1 MLTAGSPTAPPRAL
15 DRRTLAALA
24 AALLAAAVLAILAW
38 SASRPAALP
47 AARAQAAPPGLER
60 MMRHVSVLA
69 AQPRPIATAANAR
82 ARDYI
87 VEQLRAIG
95 LRPQVQSTTVQKS
108 TVRFWGGTDVTL
120 GVVHNIVVRLPG
132 SAPDRMRR
140 PALLLAAHYDSGNAT
155 LGAARGAAQVAA
167 MIETARALH
176 LGPAHPN
183 AHLNDVVLLFLDGE
197 EVGALGAKGFAEQH
211 PVAGEVGLTLKFDAV
226 GSAGPLQLYAASN
239 AGSGALGG
247 WTQAVPGLGGS
258 SLMARFYRLLPDTP
272 RMGPL
277 AAIDAPT
284 LLFVNT
290 GRPFDRARALDAVE
304 RLDPALLGHLGDTML
319 RLSRHFGA
327 QPLARGS
334 NQPRAWF
341 NVPLLG
347 SVQHS
352 AVLCWGLAALSCLML
367 ARGYRR
373 ALGETDTTVAPL
385 VQGFFGVALILL
397 AARMLLWERR
407 HELGAL
413 AQSQETAP
421 SVVFLVSGACL
432 FVGALYLLRRLTGA
446 VPVFLGAMSWLALT
460 LLLILLWAPEA
471 AWLLAWPLAA
481 ALAAFTALEAPRPF
495 LLRVLI
501 LAAGLAPAPL
511 LILPALRDAWTGLGP
526 QGLYVLAVL
535 IAAALLCFASLL
547 LLLPLGR
554 LVGVGVAAAFA
565 ACVALPGQASG
576 PALQKPVQEQ
586 PIVPPNRLVYFKD
599 MNSWRAYWLLPPEPL
614 DAWSKG
620 LFPNL
625 DKPSIYVD
633 VFGWHSPRQWFAVAP
648 REDRIAFPEAYML
661 RNPRLAPP
669 GPNPSLRR
677 VEFTLRS
684 KNRAPHI
691 QMWVAGTKPRRS
703 TLNGRVLTSGESPW
717 SLSLYGMEDQLL
729 RFTIDAPNDDPL
741 AVMIEE
747 RIPGLPEHLLPPGAP
762 PRMPG
767 TGMTVSADVL
777 RFY

>member
-1 MLTAGSPTAPPRAL
+1 M
-15 DRRTLAALA
+15 LAAG
-24 AALLAAAVLAILAW
+24 LLAAAVLAILAW
-38 SASRPAALP
+38 SATRST
-47 AARAQAAPPGLER
+47 APPAHAASAPPALDR
-60 MMRHVSVLA
+60 MMGHVSVLA

-87 VEQLRAIG
+87 LEQLRAMG
-95 LRPQVQSTTVQKS
+95 LRPRVETTMVQKS

-132 SAPDRMRR
+132 SAPDRARR

-176 LGPAHPN
+176 LGPAHPE
-183 AHLNDVVLLFLDGE
+183 AHKNDIVMLFLDGE
-197 EVGALGAKGFAEQH
+197 EVGGLGAKGFAEQH
-211 PVAGEVGLTLKFDAV
+211 PLARSIGLTLKFDAF
-226 GSAGPLQLYAASN
+226 GSAGPLQLYAATG

-247 WTQAVPGLGGS
+247 WTQAVPGMGGS
-258 SLMARFYRLLPDTP
+258 SLMARLYKLRPDTP
-272 RMGPL
+272 RIGPL
-277 AAIDAPT
+277 AAIDAPA

-290 GRPFDRARALDAVE
+290 GRPFDGRRALDTVE
-304 RLDPALLGHLGDTML
+304 RLDPAMLANLGDSML
-319 RLSRHFGA
+319 RLARHFGG
-327 QPLARGS
+327 QTLARGTS
-334 NQPRAWF
+334 GPHAWF
-341 NVPLLG
+341 TLPLAG
-347 SVQHS
+347 SFQHS
-352 AVLCWGLAALSCLML
+352 AILCWSLAALSCLML
-367 ARGYRR
+367 AHGYRQ
-373 ALGETDTTVAPL
+373 ALGGTDTTVAPL

-397 AARMLLWERR
+397 AMRMLLWERR
-407 HELGAL
+407 HELAAL
-413 AQSQETAP
+413 AQAQETGPAI
-421 SVVFLVSGACL
+421 VFLVSGACL

-446 VPVFLGAMSWLALT
+446 TSVFLGTMAWLTLAL
-460 LLLILLWAPEA
+460 LLGLLWAPET

-481 ALAAFTALEAPRPF
+481 ALAAFTALQAPRPI
-495 LLRVLI
+495 LLPLPLRVLI
-501 LAAGLAPAPL
+501 LAAGLLPATL
-511 LILPALRDAWTGLGP
+511 LILPALRDAWTELGP
-526 QGLYVLAVL
+526 QGLYVVAVL
-535 IAAALLCFASLL
+535 ITAILLCFASLF

-554 LVGVGVAAAFA
+554 VVGAGVAAAFA
-565 ACVALPGQASG
+565 ACMALPGQASG
-576 PALQKPVQEQ
+576 PALQER
-586 PIVPPNRLVYFKD
+586 PIVEPNRLVYFKD
-599 MNSWRAYWLLPPEPL
+599 MNSWRAYWLLPQDGQQRPL
-614 DAWSKG
+614 DAWSKQ

-633 VFGWHSPRQWFAVAP
+633 VFGWHSPRQWFAIAP
-648 REDRIAFPEAYML
+648 REDRIAFPEATML
-661 RNPRLAPP
+661 RNPRLAAPT
-669 GPNPSLRR
+669 PNPPLRQ

-691 QMWVAGTKPRRS
+691 QMHVTGTKPRRAS
-703 TLNGRVLTSGESPW
+703 LNGRVLIAQETPL

-741 AVMIEE
+741 AVIVEE

>member
-1 MLTAGSPTAPPRAL
+1 MPTAGSLTAPPGAL
-15 DRRTLAALA
+15 GRNSLAALA
-24 AALLAAAVLAILAW
+24 AGLLAAAVLAILAW
-38 SASRPAALP
+38 TATRS
-47 AARAQAAPPGLER
+47 AAPPATPAPPALDR

-95 LRPQVQSTTVQKS
+95 LQPQVQTTTVQKS
-108 TVRFWGGTDVTL
+108 TIRFWGGTDVTL

-183 AHLNDVVLLFLDGE
+183 AHLNDIVMLFLDGE

-211 PVAGEVGLTLKFDAV
+211 PLAREIGLSLKFDAT
-226 GSAGPLQLYAASN
+226 GSAGPLSLYAATN
-239 AGSGALGG
+239 AGSAALGG
-247 WTQAVPGLGGS
+247 WTRAVPGVGGS

-277 AAIDAPT
+277 ATIDAPA
-284 LLFVNT
+284 LLFVNS
-290 GRPFDRARALDAVE
+290 GRPFDRGRTLDAVE
-304 RLDPALLGHLGDTML
+304 RLDPALLAHLGDTML
-319 RLSRHFGA
+319 RLSRHFGE
-327 QPLARGS
+327 QTLVRGS
-334 NQPRAWF
+334 YGPHSWF
-341 NVPLLG
+341 SLPLFG
-347 SVQHS
+347 KVQHS
-352 AVLCWGLAALSCLML
+352 AILCWGLAALSCLML
-367 ARGYRR
+367 ARAYRR
-373 ALGETDTTVAPL
+373 ASLDTDTTVAPL

-432 FVGALYLLRRLTGA
+432 FVGALYLLRKLVGA
-446 VPVFLGAMSWLALT
+446 APVFLGAMAWLALA
-460 LLLILLWAPEA
+460 LLLILWWAPEA

-481 ALAAFTALEAPRPF
+481 ALAAYTALEAPRPF

-501 LAAGLAPAPL
+501 LAAGLLPAPL
-511 LILPALRDAWTGLGP
+511 LILPALRDAWTELGP

-535 IAAALLCFASLL
+535 IAAALLCFASLF

-554 LVGVGVAAAFA
+554 VVGVGVAAAFA

-576 PALQKPVQEQ
+576 PAPKERPVVE
-586 PIVPPNRLVYFKD
+586 PNRLVYFKD
-599 MNSWRAYWLLPPEPL
+599 MNSWRSYWLLPPEPL
-614 DAWSKG
+614 DAWSKQ

-633 VFGWHSPRQWFAVAP
+633 VFGWHSPRQWFAIAP

-669 GPNPSLRR
+669 TPNPPLRR

-691 QMWVAGTKPRRS
+691 QLYVAGTKPQRS
-703 TLNGRVLTSGESPW
+703 TLNGRVLTSTESAW

-729 RFTIDAPNDDPL
+729 RFTLDAPNDDPL
-741 AVMIEE
+741 AVMVEE
-747 RIPGLPEHLLPPGAP
+747 RMPGLPEHLLPPGAP

>member
-1 MLTAGSPTAPPRAL
+1 MLTAGSPMAPPRVL

-24 AALLAAAVLAILAW
+24 AGLLALAMLAILAW
-38 SASRPAALP
+38 TASRPAAPP
-47 AARAQAAPPGLER
+47 APAAQAAPPALDR

-82 ARDYI
+82 ARAYI

-95 LRPQVQSTTVQKS
+95 LEPQVQTTTVQKS
-108 TVRFWGGTDVTL
+108 TIRFWGGTDVTL

-140 PALLLAAHYDSGNAT
+140 PAVLLAAHYDSGNAT

-183 AHLNDVVLLFLDGE
+183 AHLNDIVLLFLDGE
-197 EVGALGAKGFAEQH
+197 DVGALGAKGFAEHH
-211 PVAGEVGLTLKFDAV
+211 PLAREVGLSLKFDAT
-226 GSAGPLQLYAASN
+226 GSAGPLSLYAATN

-247 WTQAVPGLGGS
+247 WARAVPGVKGS
-258 SLMARFYRLLPDTP
+258 SLMARFYQLLPDTP

-277 AAIDAPT
+277 STIDAPA

-290 GRPFDRARALDAVE
+290 GRPFDRGRTLDVVE
-304 RLDPALLGHLGDTML
+304 RLDPALLGHLGDSML

-327 QPLARGS
+327 QTLARGS
-334 NQPRAWF
+334 YGPHAWF
-341 NVPLLG
+341 SLPLLG

-352 AVLCWGLAALSCLML
+352 AILCWGPAALSCLML
-367 ARGYRR
+367 ARAYRR
-373 ALGETDTTVAPL
+373 ATAETDTTVAPL

-407 HELGAL
+407 HELAAL
-413 AQSQETAP
+413 AQSQEAGP
-421 SVVFLVSGACL
+421 AVVFLVSGACL
-432 FVGALYLLRRLTGA
+432 FVGALYLLRRLVGA
-446 VPVFLGAMSWLALT
+446 VSVFLGAMSWLALA
-460 LLLILLWAPEA
+460 LLLMLSWAPEA

-481 ALAAFTALEAPRPF
+481 ALAAFTALETPRPF

-501 LAAGLAPAPL
+501 LAAGMLPAPL
-511 LILPALRDAWTGLGP
+511 LILPALRAAWTELGP

-535 IAAALLCFASLL
+535 IAAALLCFASLF

-554 LVGVGVAAAFA
+554 VVGVGVAAAFA

-576 PALQKPVQEQ
+576 PALPGPIQEQ
-586 PIVPPNRLVYFKD
+586 PLVAPNRLVYFKD

-614 DAWSKG
+614 DAWSKQ

-633 VFGWHSPRQWFAVAP
+633 VFGWHSPRQWFAIAP
-648 REDRIAFPEAYML
+648 REDRIAFPETYML

-669 GPNPSLRR
+669 SVNPPLRR

-703 TLNGRVLTSGESPW
+703 TVNGRVLTSSESAW

-747 RIPGLPEHLLPPGAP
+747 RMPGLPEHLLPPGAP

>member
-15 DRRTLAALA
+15 DRPTLAALA
-24 AALLAAAVLAILAW
+24 AAVLAAAVLAILAW
-38 SASRPAALP
+38 SASRPAAP
-47 AARAQAAPPGLER
+47 PAPPTQTAPPALER

-82 ARDYI
+82 AREYI

-183 AHLNDVVLLFLDGE
+183 AHLNDIVLLFLDGE

-226 GSAGPLQLYAASN
+226 GSAGPLRLYAASN
-239 AGSGALGG
+239 AGSGALAG
-247 WTQAVPGLGGS
+247 WTQAVPGVGGS

-272 RMGPL
+272 RLGPL

-290 GRPFDRARALDAVE
+290 GRPFDRGRTLDAVE

-319 RLSRHFGA
+319 RLARHFGA

-334 NQPRAWF
+334 NQAHAWF

-352 AVLCWGLAALSCLML
+352 VVLCWGLAALSCLML
-367 ARGYRR
+367 ARAYRR
-373 ALGETDTTVAPL
+373 ATSETDTTVAPL

-432 FVGALYLLRRLTGA
+432 FIGALYLLRRLIGA
-446 VPVFLGAMSWLALT
+446 VPVFLGAMSWLALA

-511 LILPALRDAWTGLGP
+511 LILPALRDAWTELGP

-535 IAAALLCFASLL
+535 IAAALLCFASLF

-576 PALQKPVQEQ
+576 PALQRPIQEQ
-586 PIVPPNRLVYFKD
+586 PILPPNRLVYFKD

-633 VFGWHSPRQWFAVAP
+633 VFGWHSPRQWFAIAP
-648 REDRIAFPEAYML
+648 HEDRIAFPEAYML

-669 GPNPSLRR
+669 SLNPPLRR
-677 VEFTLRS
+677 VAFTLRS

-729 RFTIDAPNDDPL
+729 RFTIDAPNGDPL

>member
-1 MLTAGSPTAPPRAL
+1 MLTAGSPTAPPRVL
-15 DRRTLAALA
+15 TGTSLAALA
-24 AALLAAAVLAILAW
+24 AGLLAAAVLAILAW
-38 SASRPAALP
+38 TASRPALAP
-47 AARAQAAPPGLER
+47 APPAAPPALDR

-69 AQPRPIATAANAR
+69 AQPRPIATAANVR

-95 LRPQVQSTTVQKS
+95 LRPQVQTTTVQKN
-108 TVRFWGGTDVTL
+108 TIRFWGGTDVTL
-120 GVVHNIVVRLPG
+120 GVVHNIAVRLPG

-140 PALLLAAHYDSGNAT
+140 PALLLASHYDSGHAT

-176 LGPAHPN
+176 LGPAHAN
-183 AHLNDVVLLFLDGE
+183 AHLNDIVMLFLDGE

-211 PVAGEVGLTLKFDAV
+211 PLAREVGLTLKFDAT
-226 GSAGPLQLYAASN
+226 GSAGPLLLYAATN

-247 WTQAVPGLGGS
+247 WTQALPGMGGS
-258 SLMARFYRLLPDTP
+258 SLMARLYKLLPDTP

-277 AAIDAPT
+277 AGIEAPA
-284 LLFVNT
+284 LLFVNG
-290 GRPFDRARALDAVE
+290 GRPFDRGRTLDSAE
-304 RLDPALLGHLGDTML
+304 RLDPALLAHLGDSML
-319 RLSRHFGA
+319 RLARHFGE
-327 QPLARGS
+327 QTLTRGS
-334 NQPRAWF
+334 YGPHAWF
-341 NVPLLG
+341 SLPLLG
-347 SVQHS
+347 SFQHS
-352 AVLCWGLAALSCLML
+352 AVLCWGLGALACLML
-367 ARGYRR
+367 ARGYRQ
-373 ALGETDTTVAPL
+373 ALGETGSTVAPL

-397 AARMLLWERR
+397 ATRMLLWERR

-413 AQSQETAP
+413 AQAQDAGP
-421 SVVFLVSGACL
+421 AIVFLVSGAGL
-432 FVGALYLLRRLTGA
+432 FIGALYLLRRLTGA
-446 VPVFLGAMSWLALT
+446 VPVFLGAMAWLTLAL
-460 LLLILLWAPEA
+460 LLALLWAPEA

-481 ALAAFTALEAPRPF
+481 ALAAFTALQAPRPF

-501 LAAGLAPAPL
+501 LAAGLLPAPL
-511 LILPALRDAWTGLGP
+511 LILPALRDAWTELGP

-535 IAAALLCFASLL
+535 ISIVLLCFASLF

-554 LVGVGVAAAFA
+554 WVGALVAAAFA

-576 PALQKPVQEQ
+576 PAPKEQ
-586 PIVPPNRLVYFKD
+586 PAVAPNRLVYFKD

-614 DAWSKG
+614 DAWSKQ
-620 LFPNL
+620 LFQNL

-633 VFGWHSPRQWFAVAP
+633 VFGWHSPRQWFAIAP
-648 REDRIAFPEAYML
+648 REDSIAFPDAYML
-661 RNPRLAPP
+661 RNPRLAPSS
-669 GPNPSLRR
+669 PNPPLRR

-691 QMWVAGTKPRRS
+691 QMVVAGTKPQRS
-703 TLNGRVLTSGESPW
+703 TLNGRVLTSSESPW
-717 SLSLYGMEDQLL
+717 SLSLYGMEGQLL
-729 RFTIDAPNDDPL
+729 RFTLDVPNDDPM
-741 AVMIEE
+741 AVIVEE
-747 RIPGLPEHLLPPGAP
+747 RMPGLPEHLLPPGAP

>member
-1 MLTAGSPTAPPRAL
+1 MLTAGSPTAPPGAL
-15 DRRTLAALA
+15 GRRTLAALA
-24 AALLAAAVLAILAW
+24 AGLLAAVLAILAW
-38 SASRPAALP
+38 TATRS
-47 AARAQAAPPGLER
+47 AAPPAAPAPPALDR

-95 LRPQVQSTTVQKS
+95 LQPQVQTTTVQKS
-108 TVRFWGGTDVTL
+108 TIRFWGGTDVTL

-183 AHLNDVVLLFLDGE
+183 AHLNDIVMLFLDGE

-211 PVAGEVGLTLKFDAV
+211 PLAREVGLSLKFDAT
-226 GSAGPLQLYAASN
+226 GSAGPLSLYAAAN

-247 WTQAVPGLGGS
+247 WARAVPGVGGS
-258 SLMARFYRLLPDTP
+258 SLMARFHRLLPDTP
-272 RMGPL
+272 RIGPL
-277 AAIDAPT
+277 ASIDAPV
-284 LLFVNT
+284 LLFVNS
-290 GRPFDRARALDAVE
+290 GRPFDRGRTLDAVE
-304 RLDPALLGHLGDTML
+304 RLDPALLAHLGDTML
-319 RLSRHFGA
+319 RLARHFGE
-327 QPLARGS
+327 QTLARGS
-334 NQPRAWF
+334 YGPHAWF
-341 NVPLLG
+341 SLPLLG
-347 SVQHS
+347 SFQHS
-352 AVLCWGLAALSCLML
+352 AILCWGLAALSCLML

-373 ALGETDTTVAPL
+373 ATSETDTTVAPL

-407 HELGAL
+407 HELAAL

-421 SVVFLVSGACL
+421 SMVFLVSGACL
-432 FVGALYLLRRLTGA
+432 FVGALYLLRRLVGA
-446 VPVFLGAMSWLALT
+446 TSVFLGAMSWLALA
-460 LLLILLWAPEA
+460 LLLVLSWAPEA

-481 ALAAFTALEAPRPF
+481 ALAAYTALEAPRPF
-495 LLRVLI
+495 LQRVLI
-501 LAAGLAPAPL
+501 LAAGLLPAPL
-511 LILPALRDAWTGLGP
+511 LILPALRDTWTQLGP

-535 IAAALLCFASLL
+535 IAAALLCFASLF

-554 LVGVGVAAAFA
+554 VVGLGVAAAFA

-576 PALQKPVQEQ
+576 PAPQERPPVE
-586 PIVPPNRLVYFKD
+586 PNRLVYFKD
-599 MNSWRAYWLLPPEPL
+599 MNSWRAYWLLPPQPL
-614 DAWSKG
+614 DAWSRQ

-625 DKPSIYVD
+625 AQPAIHVD
-633 VFGWHSPRQWFAVAP
+633 VFGWHSPRQWFAIAP
-648 REDRIAFPEAYML
+648 REDGIAFPEAYML

-669 GPNPSLRR
+669 SLNPPLRR

-703 TLNGRVLTSGESPW
+703 TLNGRVLTSSESAW
-717 SLSLYGMEDQLL
+717 SLSLYGMQDRVLHIE
-729 RFTIDAPNDDPL
+729 IESEPNEIF
-741 AVMIEE
+741 AITVQEH
-747 RIPGLPEHLLPPGAP
+747 IPGLPRHILPADRQGVAP
-762 PRMPG
+762 QVG
-767 TGMTVSADVL
+767 TTMSTDIL